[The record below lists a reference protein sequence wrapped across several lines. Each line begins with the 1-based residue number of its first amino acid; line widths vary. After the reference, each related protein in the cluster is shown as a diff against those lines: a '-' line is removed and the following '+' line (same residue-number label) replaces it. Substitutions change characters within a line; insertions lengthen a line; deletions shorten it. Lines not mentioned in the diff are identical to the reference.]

1 MRLLRLPGNL
11 AGAAISIAGR
21 CEAAGYLEDGGEVE
35 PRRMTVEKHHLA
47 VGVTS
52 AELWV
57 AGPASPAV
65 KLAAQSIYLNII
77 GLASYAGKAVLLTFE
92 DDNSVYVRIQTT

>member
-1 MRLLRLPGNL
+1 
-11 AGAAISIAGR
+11 
-21 CEAAGYLEDGGEVE
+21 
-35 PRRMTVEKHHLA
+35 MTVEKHHLA

-77 GLASYAGKAVLLTFE
+77 GLASYAGTP
-92 DDNSVYVRIQTT
+92 SC

>member
-1 MRLLRLPGNL
+1 MLSPNIAASGGRTVL
-11 AGAAISIAGR
+11 AWI
-21 CEAAGYLEDGGEVE
+21 GGD
-35 PRRMTVEKHHLA
+35 
-47 VGVTS
+47 GVTS

-57 AGPASPAV
+57 AGPGSPAV

-77 GLASYAGKAVLLTFE
+77 GLASYAGNAVLLTFE